1 MLRIWSSY
9 FITPIYNEVYIFKD
23 WYSLRCLRHFYLS
36 GAVHVGSLN
45 YLRQESALVRIILAA
60 VWKIF
65 LNTHW
70 NWFNGPVFVLHFIK
84 AS

>member
-23 WYSLRCLRHFYLS
+23 WYSLRCLRHFYFS
-36 GAVHVGSLN
+36 GAVHVDSLN
-45 YLRQESALVRIILAA
+45 FLRQESVLVRIILAA

-65 LNTHW
+65 FNTHW
-70 NWFNGPVFVLHFIK
+70 NW
-84 AS
+84 